1 MLPQLGRNH
10 NHRLAS
16 RQPIAMFH
24 YDARCL
30 HRGSCK
36 DKNAMK
42 AMFGTAPSRFLPKA
56 VIVTVAAASLSG
68 CGINS
73 VPTQEEAAK
82 AKWADVQAAFQE
94 RANLVPNLAA
104 VAKGAAD
111 QEKGILT
118 GVVEARAK
126 ATSIQVNANDLT
138 DPAKMKQFQ
147 DAQNQLSG
155 SLAGFGRL
163 LANVEAYPELKS
175 ITNYQMLQSQLEGQE
190 NRIRIALRDYNEAVR
205 SYNTTIRTFPD
216 AIGAKIFYGAKPMVT
231 YQASTPGAEV
241 APSLEGKL

>member
-1 MLPQLGRNH
+1 MTRSIT
-10 NHRLAS
+10 S
-16 RQPIAMFH
+16 RIVHIA
-24 YDARCL
+24 
-30 HRGSCK
+30 
-36 DKNAMK
+36 
-42 AMFGTAPSRFLPKA
+42 
-56 VIVTVAAASLSG
+56 VAAVAALSLAA

-73 VPTQEEAAK
+73 VPTAEEQAK

-104 VAKGAAD
+104 VAKGAAE

-126 ATSIQVNANDLT
+126 ATSIQISADDLT
-138 DPAKMKQFQ
+138 DPAKMQAFQ
-147 DAQNQLSG
+147 EAQNQLSG
-155 SLAGFGRL
+155 SLSGFGRL

-190 NRIRIALRDYNEAVR
+190 NRIRITLRDYNEAVR
-205 SYNTTIRTFPD
+205 EYNTTIRTFPD
-216 AIGAKIFYGAKPMVT
+216 IIGAKVIYGAQPMVT
-231 YQASTPGAEV
+231 YEAATPGAEV